1 MGHLPDTF
9 LVPITYQ
16 GNFFLP
22 ILQKLFDH
30 NRFRKL
36 KTPRIYSFSANICLK
51 AGPALADSDN
61 GTQVASLNWGIG
73 VMRTTCPNRFQ
84 HQGRID
90 MFGFLKKKRKSLIGM
105 DIGSNVIKVLR
116 LDLNEER
123 PVITHFA
130 MKDLP
135 PEAIVDGEI
144 MDRELVI
151 QTIQDCAAEA
161 EIPDEPVASA
171 VAGRAVIVKKI
182 VMDKMSEEDAR
193 EAIYWEAEQHVP
205 FDIDDISLDFQVL
218 QEDVGA
224 DQMELMLVAAKK
236 DMILGQA
243 ELIRDAGF
251 QPLVI
256 DVASFANQNSWE
268 LLSPRSKFPL
278 AEEEPLDLPEES
290 ADDDIE
296 GFEPEAGEAPDLD
309 SVNDEFVA
317 LVDVGGGVTNVHIV
331 KDGVPYFTKDLP
343 IGVSHFTEEFQKQL
357 GLTWDTAQE
366 VARGNLEDVD
376 QELILDIVRTVG
388 AEIYKGLEPSLSY
401 LKTAGEADGI
411 DRIVLSGGGAHLPGL
426 KDYLSEV
433 YAIPSEVADPLA
445 GLDFDPDLFG
455 SEDAEHLSPLLTV
468 SIGLALREG
477 VAS

>member
-1 MGHLPDTF
+1 
-9 LVPITYQ
+9 
-16 GNFFLP
+16 
-22 ILQKLFDH
+22 
-30 NRFRKL
+30 
-36 KTPRIYSFSANICLK
+36 
-51 AGPALADSDN
+51 
-61 GTQVASLNWGIG
+61 
-73 VMRTTCPNRFQ
+73 
-84 HQGRID
+84 
-90 MFGFLKKKRKSLIGM
+90 MFGFLKKKRKSLTGI

-116 LDLNEER
+116 LEMSEER
-123 PVITHFA
+123 PVITHFS

-161 EIPDEPVASA
+161 DIPDEPVASA

-218 QEDVGA
+218 QDDVGA

-251 QPLVI
+251 FPLVI

-268 LLSPRSKFPL
+268 LLSSDSL
-278 AEEEPLDLPEES
+278 ASVADVMESVAAEGDGDDIDGFESEES
-290 ADDDIE
+290 EMVDQEE
-296 GFEPEAGEAPDLD
+296 GSDQFI
-309 SVNDEFVA
+309 A
-317 LVDVGGGVTNVHIV
+317 LMDVGGGVTNVHII
-331 KDGVPYFTKDLP
+331 KGGVPIFTKDLP
-343 IGVSHFTEEFQKQL
+343 IGVAHFTEEFQKQL
-357 GLTWDTAQE
+357 GLTWDTAQQ
-366 VARGNLEDVD
+366 VGRGNLEDVD
-376 QELILDIVRTVG
+376 KDLVLDIVRTVG
-388 AEIYKGLEPSLSY
+388 SEIYKGLEPSLSY

-411 DRIVLSGGGAHLPGL
+411 DRIVVSGGGAHLPGL
-426 KDYLSEV
+426 TAYLSEIYSV
-433 YAIPSEVADPLA
+433 PSETADPLA

-455 SEDAEHLSPLLTV
+455 SDDPAHLSPLLTV
-468 SIGLALREG
+468 CIGLALREG
-477 VAS
+477 VNS

>member
-1 MGHLPDTF
+1 
-9 LVPITYQ
+9 
-16 GNFFLP
+16 
-22 ILQKLFDH
+22 
-30 NRFRKL
+30 
-36 KTPRIYSFSANICLK
+36 
-51 AGPALADSDN
+51 
-61 GTQVASLNWGIG
+61 
-73 VMRTTCPNRFQ
+73 
-84 HQGRID
+84 
-90 MFGFLKKKRKSLIGM
+90 MFGFLKKTRKSLTGI

-116 LDLNEER
+116 LEMNEER

-151 QTIQDCAAEA
+151 QVIQDCAAEA
-161 EIPDEPVASA
+161 DIPDEPVASA
-171 VAGRAVIVKKI
+171 VAGRAVIVKRI

-251 QPLVI
+251 QPQVI

-268 LLSPRSKFPL
+268 LLSGRNLDIIPESSEVP
-278 AEEEPLDLPEES
+278 ETEPG
-290 ADDDIE
+290 DDDIE
-296 GFEPEAGEAPDLD
+296 SFD
-309 SVNDEFVA
+309 SADSEMAEQDEENDEFVA
-317 LVDVGGGVTNVHIV
+317 LMDIGGGVTNVHII
-331 KDGVPYFTKDLP
+331 KSGVPVFTKDLP
-343 IGVSHFTEEFQKQL
+343 LGVAHFTEEFQKQL
-357 GLTWDTAQE
+357 GLTWETAQQ
-366 VARGNLEDVD
+366 VGMGNLEDVD
-376 QELILDIVRTVG
+376 QELVADIVRTVG
-388 AEIYKGLEPSLSY
+388 SEIYKGLEPSLSY

-411 DRIVLSGGGAHLPGL
+411 DRIVISGGGAHLPGL
-426 KDYLSEV
+426 KEYLAEV
-433 YAIPSEVADPLA
+433 YAVPGEIADPLG

-455 SEDAEHLSPLLTV
+455 SENAEHLSPLLTV
-468 SIGLALREG
+468 CIGLALREG
-477 VAS
+477 VNS

>member
-1 MGHLPDTF
+1 
-9 LVPITYQ
+9 
-16 GNFFLP
+16 
-22 ILQKLFDH
+22 
-30 NRFRKL
+30 
-36 KTPRIYSFSANICLK
+36 
-51 AGPALADSDN
+51 
-61 GTQVASLNWGIG
+61 
-73 VMRTTCPNRFQ
+73 
-84 HQGRID
+84 
-90 MFGFLKKKRKSLIGM
+90 
-105 DIGSNVIKVLR
+105 
-116 LDLNEER
+116 
-123 PVITHFA
+123 
-130 MKDLP
+130 
-135 PEAIVDGEI
+135 
-144 MDRELVI
+144 
-151 QTIQDCAAEA
+151 
-161 EIPDEPVASA
+161 
-171 VAGRAVIVKKI
+171 
-182 VMDKMSEEDAR
+182 MDKMSEEDAR

-268 LLSPRSKFPL
+268 LLSADPVPEIDS
-278 AEEEPLDLPEES
+278 EETSTPVDS
-290 ADDDIE
+290 NDDDIE
-296 GFEPEAGEAPDLD
+296 DFEPESSELLD
-309 SVNDEFVA
+309 QEDENDEFVA

-343 IGVSHFTEEFQKQL
+343 IGVAHFTEEFQKQL

-366 VARGNLEDVD
+366 VARGNMEDVD

-411 DRIVLSGGGAHLPGL
+411 DRIVISGGGAHLPGL
-426 KDYLSEV
+426 SDYLSEV

-445 GLDFDPDLFG
+445 GLDYDPDLFATD
-455 SEDAEHLSPLLTV
+455 EAEQLSPLLSV
-468 SIGLALREG
+468 VIGLALREG